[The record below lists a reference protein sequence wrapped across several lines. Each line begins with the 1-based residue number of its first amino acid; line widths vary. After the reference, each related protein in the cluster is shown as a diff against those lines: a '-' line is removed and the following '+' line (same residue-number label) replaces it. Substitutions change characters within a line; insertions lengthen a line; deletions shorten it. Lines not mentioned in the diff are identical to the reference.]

1 MKGTPVIYKGKSYSS
16 IKQLCEAYGVCYSM
30 VIQRLKLGWT
40 VDAAVDTPLK
50 NHRNGKKIKYEDKEY
65 PSLRNLALSKK
76 MPYHV
81 LQMRVKNGM
90 SIKKAVETPV
100 GELMGNET
108 TFNGKTYPSFS
119 KMCKAY
125 DKPSSIVLSRMGMGW
140 SLERA
145 LTVPVRKTKN
155 NFIPD
160 LTYDGKTYKSLKA
173 LCDDIGAD
181 YQNTLNRLHRG
192 KNLKD
197 AIEIPKR
204 NIRKKD

>member
-1 MKGTPVIYKGKSYSS
+1 MKGTPVIYKGKNYAS
-16 IKQLCEAYGVCYSM
+16 IKQLCDDVNVCYSM

-40 VDAAVDTPLK
+40 VEKAVDTPLK
-50 NHRNGKKIKYEDKEY
+50 NHRNGKKIKYEQKEY
-65 PSLRNLALSKK
+65 PSLRNLAISQG

-100 GELMGNET
+100 GELMGNKT
-108 TFNGKTYPSFS
+108 TFRGKTYSSFS
-119 KMCKAY
+119 KMCRAY

-140 SLERA
+140 SLDRA
-145 LTVPVRKTKN
+145 LTTPVRKTKN

-160 LTYDGKTYKSLKA
+160 LTYNGKTYKSLKM
-173 LCDDIGAD
+173 LCDDVGAD

-192 KNLKD
+192 KSLKD
-197 AIEIPKR
+197 AIELPKR
-204 NIRKKD
+204 NIRKK